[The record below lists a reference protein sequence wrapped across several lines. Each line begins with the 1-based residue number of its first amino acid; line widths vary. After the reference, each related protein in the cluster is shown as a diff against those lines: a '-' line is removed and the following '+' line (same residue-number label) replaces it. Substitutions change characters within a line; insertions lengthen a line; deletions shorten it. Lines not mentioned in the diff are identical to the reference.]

1 MQYAPEHSF
10 VFTEAAELYCQN
22 SHNSV
27 LSIVFNQ
34 GPLLSGSAGLGNLK
48 LKREHLL
55 PDSAA
60 VSGQSLCPVRQTTFS
75 ERSPPS

>member
-1 MQYAPEHSF
+1 MQYAPEHSI
-10 VFTEAAELYCQN
+10 VFTEAVELCCQN

-48 LKREHLL
+48 LKCEHLL
-55 PDSAA
+55 PDSLA
-60 VSGQSLCPVRQTTFS
+60 VSSQSLRSVQRTTCS
-75 ERSPPS
+75 ERSSPS